1 MCKERADYTGGV
13 RLQCPFRL
21 ERAGAGR
28 RGLEDGRASQ
38 ESRCGECPG
47 GDPCEVP
54 RAKLFL
60 RQPVLEAGQPC
71 WVCAVSMFSEP
82 GGPQFPHL

>member
-28 RGLEDGRASQ
+28 RGLEDGRAGQ
-38 ESRCGECPG
+38 ESR
-47 GDPCEVP
+47 
-54 RAKLFL
+54 
-60 RQPVLEAGQPC
+60 
-71 WVCAVSMFSEP
+71 
-82 GGPQFPHL
+82 